1 MDPSDY
7 CGFWGVWWCFSFF
20 VVVLVIFFPKMHI
33 FQKLC
38 TVEIVTT
45 VDFNNLKHL

>member
-1 MDPSDY
+1 MIIVDFG
-7 CGFWGVWWCFSFF
+7 GFGGVFLFF

-38 TVEIVTT
+38 TVEIVNT